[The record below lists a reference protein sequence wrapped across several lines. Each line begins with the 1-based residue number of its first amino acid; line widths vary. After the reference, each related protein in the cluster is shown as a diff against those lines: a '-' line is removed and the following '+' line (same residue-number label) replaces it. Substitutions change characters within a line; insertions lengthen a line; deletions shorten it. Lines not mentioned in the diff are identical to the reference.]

1 MNAGA
6 FADAGAQGEQT
17 PANADGAQGECDATS
32 AAGASSKSGAVKKPA
47 REHGS
52 KSLSPAELRAAHQMW
67 NAAGDYTIEPPRLF
81 LTPSHEPLLYENT
94 ATGLVCKHFG
104 ANCLPSL
111 CESWKGDYRA
121 PKLDSLAWLVLG
133 EAAFVRGEPQRPALA
148 EMHAAFLQRCDE
160 TQGAIL
166 RTLAQEDLATITYDQ
181 LSALISTLA
190 DERYGFDGHIITTPQ
205 ATLHLGVGI
214 APRFAARKQ
223 REVGAPLPQQA
234 RERTGKQVA
243 RPRNALSR
251 LREERQQKR
260 EDASIRE
267 IMACYGPSLIS
278 EEQQQGLEQL
288 LCTGNHAECK
298 LWIADGAAPQGS
310 PRTQAGKRILG
321 AADEQI
327 ALSQELFQNNRR
339 LFEEAATNLATAL
352 QDHLRASDTITHHG
366 LPRGSF
372 DAARAWR
379 VDLLDDAHAFFR
391 KEPHNRI
398 DLAVCLLIDASGSR
412 SDHAPDIATQ
422 TWVVSEGLR
431 RAGAQVQTWSF
442 SSFEGHTIL
451 RRFSATPADAP
462 SPTALVNGFSTPASP
477 DNATQRNAQT
487 ASSPSRAVASP
498 FHTAASPSS
507 SASILN
513 YFSGG
518 MNRDGLAIRFAGHA
532 LDQCDARQKLLLV
545 LTDAAPMDDI
555 GFPSSAPIELA
566 KRDYIGKPALE
577 DVAREIRAL
586 RSRGIAVCAL
596 FHGEDGALAEGKR
609 LYGSGNIAHIHG
621 LSRLAQSA
629 ANLIVASTQTD
640 APLPPRPLDTSGTYA
655 E

>member
-1 MNAGA
+1 MAEEKERETCVNAGA

-17 PANADGAQGECDATS
+17 PTNADGTRGEHAHAS
-32 AAGASSKSGAVKKPA
+32 AAGASSESSSVKRPA
-47 REHGS
+47 REHSS
-52 KSLSPAELRAAHQMW
+52 KSLSPAELRAAHQVW

-104 ANCLPSL
+104 TSSLPSL
-111 CESWKGDYRA
+111 HESWNGDYRA
-121 PKLDSLAWLVLG
+121 PKLDSLAWLVLA
-133 EAAFVRGEPQRPALA
+133 EAAFMHEESQRPALV

-160 TQGAIL
+160 TQDAIL
-166 RTLAQEDLATITYDQ
+166 RTLAQENLAAATFDQ
-181 LSALISTLA
+181 LNVLISTLA
-190 DERYGFDGHIITTPQ
+190 NERYGFDGHIITTPQ
-205 ATLHLGVGI
+205 AALHLGVGI

-223 REVGAPLPQQA
+223 REIGAPLPQQA
-234 RERTGKQVA
+234 RERTGKQTA
-243 RPRNALSR
+243 QPRNTLSR
-251 LREERQQKR
+251 LREERQRKR
-260 EDASIRE
+260 KGASIRE

-278 EEQQQGLEQL
+278 EEQQRSLEQL
-288 LCTGNHAECK
+288 VCTGNHAECK
-298 LWIADGAAPQGS
+298 LWIADGTAPQGS
-310 PRTQAGKRILG
+310 PRTQAGKRILD

-327 ALSQELFQNNRR
+327 ARSQELFQNNRR
-339 LFEEAATNLATAL
+339 LFEEAATNLSTAL

-391 KEPHNRI
+391 KEPYDRI

-422 TWVVSEGLR
+422 TWVVNEGLR

-451 RRFSATPADAP
+451 RRFT
-462 SPTALVNGFSTPASP
+462 
-477 DNATQRNAQT
+477 
-487 ASSPSRAVASP
+487 SS
-498 FHTAASPSS
+498 
-507 SASILN
+507 SILN

-555 GFPSSAPIELA
+555 GFPSTAPKELA

>member
-1 MNAGA
+1 M
-6 FADAGAQGEQT
+6 
-17 PANADGAQGECDATS
+17 
-32 AAGASSKSGAVKKPA
+32 
-47 REHGS
+47 
-52 KSLSPAELRAAHQMW
+52 
-67 NAAGDYTIEPPRLF
+67 LF
-81 LTPSHEPLLYENT
+81 
-94 ATGLVCKHFG
+94 
-104 ANCLPSL
+104 
-111 CESWKGDYRA
+111 R
-121 PKLDSLAWLVLG
+121 
-133 EAAFVRGEPQRPALA
+133 
-148 EMHAAFLQRCDE
+148 
-160 TQGAIL
+160 
-166 RTLAQEDLATITYDQ
+166 
-181 LSALISTLA
+181 
-190 DERYGFDGHIITTPQ
+190 
-205 ATLHLGVGI
+205 
-214 APRFAARKQ
+214 
-223 REVGAPLPQQA
+223 
-234 RERTGKQVA
+234 
-243 RPRNALSR
+243 
-251 LREERQQKR
+251 
-260 EDASIRE
+260 
-267 IMACYGPSLIS
+267 
-278 EEQQQGLEQL
+278 
-288 LCTGNHAECK
+288 
-298 LWIADGAAPQGS
+298 S
-310 PRTQAGKRILG
+310 PRTQAGKRILD

-327 ALSQELFQNNRR
+327 ARSRELFQNNRR
-339 LFEEAATNLATAL
+339 LFEEAATNLSTAL

-391 KEPHNRI
+391 KEPYNRI

-422 TWVVSEGLR
+422 TRVVSEGLR

-451 RRFSATPADAP
+451 RRFTP
-462 SPTALVNGFSTPASP
+462 S
-477 DNATQRNAQT
+477 
-487 ASSPSRAVASP
+487 
-498 FHTAASPSS
+498 
-507 SASILN
+507 SILN

-555 GFPSSAPIELA
+555 GFSSTVPKELA

-640 APLPPRPLDTSGTYA
+640 APLPPHPLDTSGTYA